1 MKIERRSVG
10 TLLVAL
16 ILLFLGASASHG
28 GEMSVAPGTP
38 AAGTSKENTPFPAL
52 DLPPPQSQSE
62 RAYLGISEVGA
73 FRVNQ
78 IKAPVLIIEVFN
90 FYCPHCRRVAP
101 LVDKVYR
108 EIQGRPDLKER
119 VKLIGIGLAN
129 NAYEV
134 NLFKEK
140 YKVPFPLFPDKDMA
154 ILKKIVV
161 SGTPTFIGVKVNEQ
175 GLQEWFYLHPGTFD
189 DPSKFLAE
197 IITLS
202 GLK

>member
-1 MKIERRSVG
+1 
-10 TLLVAL
+10 
-16 ILLFLGASASHG
+16 
-28 GEMSVAPGTP
+28 MSVVPGAP

-62 RAYLGISEVGA
+62 RVYLGIPEAGA
-73 FRVNQ
+73 FKVNQ
-78 IKAPVLIIEVFN
+78 IKAAVLIIEVFN
-90 FYCPHCRRVAP
+90 FYCPHCQRVAP

-119 VKLIGIGLAN
+119 VKMIGIGLSN
-129 NAYEV
+129 SAYEV

-161 SGTPTFIGVKVNEQ
+161 LGTPTFIGVKVNEQ
-175 GLQEWFYLHPGTFD
+175 GLQERFYLHSGTFD
-189 DPSKFLAE
+189 NPSKFLAE